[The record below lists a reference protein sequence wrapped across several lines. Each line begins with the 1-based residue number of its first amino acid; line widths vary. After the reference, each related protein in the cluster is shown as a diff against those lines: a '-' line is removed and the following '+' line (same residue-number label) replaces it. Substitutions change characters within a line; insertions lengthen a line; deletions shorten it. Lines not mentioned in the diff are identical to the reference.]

1 MSKNRKIPYFHYNF
15 DDFLVIWIMDNNYET
30 QKTELCKHK
39 EKLIKWFLWISA
51 SPTQKL

>member
-1 MSKNRKIPYFHYNF
+1 
-15 DDFLVIWIMDNNYET
+15 MDNNYET

-51 SPTQKL
+51 SPTQNLRKVDYKPKNFYFSLKIRQFF